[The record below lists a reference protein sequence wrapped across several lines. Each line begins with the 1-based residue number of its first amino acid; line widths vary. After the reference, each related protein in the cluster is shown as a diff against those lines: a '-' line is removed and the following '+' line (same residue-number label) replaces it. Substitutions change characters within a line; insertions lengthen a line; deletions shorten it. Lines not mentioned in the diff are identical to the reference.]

1 MMMMMMMMM
10 MTMMMMMIII
20 IIIIIVA
27 EFDRSIVSPEQVNS
41 DVSRMVL
48 RPFNVSGFQILIRN
62 S

>member
-1 MMMMMMMMM
+1 MMMM
-10 MTMMMMMIII
+10 MMMMMIII